1 MRRGALEQVSRRH
14 QHVPEGRTRIEELPM
29 KEACATASAR
39 RLELHTYASSRAEAV
54 ELVNF
59 SHGARASTHATHHTP
74 IVTEGNNT

>member
-1 MRRGALEQVSRRH
+1 
-14 QHVPEGRTRIEELPM
+14 M